1 MAPDIAPM
9 PLSLV
14 DSPMN
19 NSLNHDSH
27 RDAVLVALRAA
38 LGDLSVNALGEPLGS
53 PQHCVGIEDVV
64 TARACEHGQWKPEVR
79 GRECVSLLQADS
91 RSLRWQ
97 HASSVHRRERTL
109 G

>member
-27 RDAVLVALRAA
+27 RDAVLVALRGTV
-38 LGDLSVNALGEPLGS
+38 GDLAMNALGEPLGG

-64 TARACEHGQWKPEVR
+64 TARAYERGRWRAEVR
-79 GRECVSLLQADS
+79 GRQRVPLLHADS
-91 RSLRWQ
+91 GSLRWQ
-97 HASSVHRRERTL
+97 HASSVHRRE
-109 G
+109 